1 MNFSDIRGTDALD
14 LLVDIIDP
22 ASNIMSDDDF
32 KKMVRSGAPR
42 LEIAKTLIKSHK
54 QDVLAILAAADH
66 TPVKK
71 YNPSLTQIIKKRLKL
86 SMTRRS
92 RAFFS
97 RRSRARKTMLLAL
110 LRNLH
115 RNTRNKAL
123 CELLPCAV

>member
-1 MNFSDIRGTDALD
+1 MKFSDIRGTDALD

-71 YNPSLTQIIKKRLKL
+71 YNPSLTQIIKKTLEIVNDPEITSL
-86 SMTRRS
+86 
-92 RAFFS
+92 FFS
-97 RRSRARKTMLLAL
+97 QEQSEENNASGSATEPTQESEK
-110 LRNLH
+110 
-115 RNTRNKAL
+115 
-123 CELLPCAV
+123 